1 MTNPVDWQ
9 LKLTRQAERDL
20 KKLSRSDLS
29 RVYAELNKLKV
40 DPSLGESLSGELAGA
55 RSLHFT
61 LRGSGQHRAAYFC
74 ITADN
79 TVLVFAIG
87 SRENFYRE
95 ARRRISS
102 IQIDWL

>member
-20 KKLSRSDLS
+20 KKLSRSYLS

-61 LRGSGQHRAAYFC
+61 LRGSIERRTSASPQTIQFWSLLLA
-74 ITADN
+74 
-79 TVLVFAIG
+79 
-87 SRENFYRE
+87 RE
-95 ARRRISS
+95 RISTER
-102 IQIDWL
+102 LGAG